1 MHQHPRP
8 APRSASSASTP
19 QTNPQRTNNQR
30 DDSTQRASSRQSLS
44 SESGS
49 GRSQE
54 SETGRTEDTTTAP
67 NPDRQRLNLIVQHF
81 FSKAALIVLNSRVN
95 LPPAQTR
102 EGEIRLDKWF
112 NTWIRDTNVLSQDL
126 NEWKNMDAGQRMP
139 SSLTVDF
146 YIDLNQHP
154 QNQALV
160 AIDDDHKRWDV
171 AKSLDNYAQKQN
183 LASTPK
189 TIVYE
194 RWTISLEDPSVS
206 PTSQIKDAAPNIYKK
221 GVVLLRSLYTYARL
235 LPAWK
240 FARRISK
247 QAGNGVLPKPKF
259 RLSKGSV
266 HSGSD
271 TLAWPLTND
280 VGAVTEDYHF
290 SRLPCA
296 FGSLRVSVKYRTN
309 CNFELDAAERLL
321 SAQIATG
328 SGSAESASR
337 TGSTS
342 DELASDSR
350 YKPWIRM
357 PSAEGREELPVRG
370 GSDARAGSGS
380 KSSLRSEIISSS
392 MPRRTS
398 VSFQPFKA
406 GSLSSSPAG
415 GVPLSASPNNP
426 LGRPVGTAPSSHSR
440 SRSSLNTLPQQALRN
455 PGIANE
461 TAIASSAS
469 SSPKPAPIQRYS
481 SSFQNRRARFP
492 SSQGTTKTEEDGSS
506 SRGSVSSAQRASFA
520 LPENESSYQD
530 DSESIGDFLKMLD
543 KSSKQL
549 PSFSRTDPA
558 SLAANSQRTVAQ
570 YSKFAKMRDSTAQLS
585 DSMSSSLMLQR
596 SSSSSSRQLSNVP
609 GLVGGTAA
617 SISTSSSPSG
627 KPISPHTPHMPAV
640 PSRLS
645 NNSIASYSRP
655 ATTEDSNRTIR
666 ADSSHTTP
674 NRPQTT
680 TPTARAID
688 IPNSPSPRTFP
699 VERRSSSV
707 HNNARPAP
715 RLIATGAVDD
725 DMMPFGLRS
734 ASLPSEERNFAGRLQ
749 GSGAGGSGIRGE
761 GSGDMEQQEE
771 EEEEPLLFDLGE
783 LGRESLRRTE

>member
-1 MHQHPRP
+1 M
-8 APRSASSASTP
+8 ADKS
-19 QTNPQRTNNQR
+19 
-30 DDSTQRASSRQSLS
+30 
-44 SESGS
+44 
-49 GRSQE
+49 
-54 SETGRTEDTTTAP
+54 
-67 NPDRQRLNLIVQHF
+67 QHF

-95 LPPAQTR
+95 LPLSQTR
-102 EGEIRLDKWF
+102 DGEIRMDKWF
-112 NTWIRDTNVLSQDL
+112 NTWIRDTNVISQDL
-126 NEWKNMDAGQRMP
+126 NEWKNMEVAQRMP
-139 SSLTVDF
+139 PSLAVEF

-160 AIDDDHKRWDV
+160 AIDEDHKRWDV
-171 AKSLDNYAQKQN
+171 AKSLDGHAKTQN
-183 LASTPK
+183 FASTPK
-189 TIVYE
+189 TVVYE
-194 RWTISLEDPSVS
+194 RWTISLEDPSAL
-206 PTSQIKDAAPNIYKK
+206 PASQLNDAAPNIYKK

-235 LPAWK
+235 LPGWK
-240 FARRISK
+240 FSRRISK

-259 RLSKGSV
+259 RLVKGPI
-266 HSGSD
+266 HPGTD
-271 TLAWPLTND
+271 TLDWPLTND
-280 VGAVTEDYHF
+280 AGSVTEDYHF
-290 SRLPCA
+290 TRLPCA
-296 FGSLRVSVKYRTN
+296 FGALRVSVKYRAN

-321 SAQIATG
+321 SAQIVTG
-328 SGSAESASR
+328 SVTADSGHRAD
-337 TGSTS
+337 STS
-342 DELASDSR
+342 EELPQDSR

-357 PSAEGREELPVRG
+357 PSVDARDEQPIRS

-380 KSSLRSEIISSS
+380 KSSLRSEVISSS

-415 GVPLSASPNNP
+415 GVPLSGSPSSS
-426 LGRPVGTAPSSHSR
+426 LGRPVSAVPSSHSR

-455 PGIANE
+455 PGLANE

-492 SSQGTTKTEEDGSS
+492 SSTGTTKTEEDGSS
-506 SRGSVSSAQRASFA
+506 SRGSVSSTQRASVA
-520 LPENESSYQD
+520 YQEGEASAQD

-543 KSSKQL
+543 KSAKQV
-549 PSFSRTDPA
+549 PTFSRTDPA

-596 SSSSSSRQLSNVP
+596 SSTSSSRQLSNVP

-617 SISTSSSPSG
+617 SLSTSSSPSG

-655 ATTEDSNRTIR
+655 NTEDSNRTLR
-666 ADSSHTTP
+666 AESSRETP
-674 NRPQTT
+674 TRAQTT
-680 TPTARAID
+680 IPTARAID
-688 IPNSPSPRTFP
+688 IPNSPRVYPA
-699 VERRSSSV
+699 ERRSSSV
-707 HNNARPAP
+707 HNNARAAP

-734 ASLPSEERNFAGRLQ
+734 ASMPNEERSLMSRLQ
-749 GSGAGGSGIRGE
+749 GSGGGSGS
-761 GSGDMEQQEE
+761 GSGGGSGAIEGQEE

-783 LGRESLRRTE
+783 LGRESMRRVE